1 MRFLFWLDDCFCM
14 VRESS
19 LLTWPTE
26 IGTFFLDFSGLELIL
41 EADSKTVF
49 WPSFI
54 SLTICLRFRLL
65 SLLMLFYCIF
75 ERTSLPLTFVFILQ
89 KVWLKM
95 FRPLSFSLDMTSWP
109 GESVLCL
116 MYEFSLP
123 CDEFMLTR
131 NCMQASRFG
140 QSFSVT

>member
-1 MRFLFWLDDCFCM
+1 M

-26 IGTFFLDFSGLELIL
+26 IGTPFLDFSGLELIL
-41 EADSKTVF
+41 EADSKTVY

-75 ERTSLPLTFVFILQ
+75 ERTSAPLTFVFILQ

-116 MYEFSLP
+116 M
-123 CDEFMLTR
+123 
-131 NCMQASRFG
+131 
-140 QSFSVT
+140 